1 MIFRNKALKTTA
13 AAIAI
18 ISMVGAG
25 TINYVHADSSLVSQ
39 GVAIERTVNNTY
51 DIEYDVIY
59 ISPEGDR
66 LEGGQGVDE
75 AKLVLDGTTYKMEVV
90 DAVKY
95 VTVKFKSGMHAAM
108 ENYRFKVDGKD
119 AKFELVEGTTSYRIE
134 LGENASSEIEAAMY
148 VPAMGRDVKFAL
160 VPKGELKTEKKI
172 KDGEYKTTNEVTA
185 HQAQFQNA
193 IRKMANTDSI
203 IKVENGKVSFILG
216 FTPYSHAKDFAAKS
230 GEEVL
235 NITKGIKDENGNE
248 YAIEVDMPSLD
259 ADLTIDLTL
268 PYGVFP
274 YDAVLDTS
282 VVEYDEII
290 TQVIPEEDE
299 SDNNGSNNNG
309 SSNNESNNN
318 GSSNNGSNNGSNN
331 NGSSNN
337 DSNNGSETE
346 EEKISMEIGKE
357 YKSEFKIT
365 GTSETGMNMITR
377 YLDPQAKIVKVSEN
391 NYDVTLTFTDS
402 EGKLNVSDLIKNY
415 TIYVNGTKVDCEVIS
430 NGTRTV
436 DSVSVKFRIADLN
449 DSIKVGLYV
458 APMGRDI
465 EFGLDLVATD
475 EQAIVNGTE
484 SGATNENEGSGNTGA
499 TLPQTG
505 AAIDANMIMGAG
517 AIMMS
522 AGILGRR
529 KRK

>member
-90 DAVKY
+90 DGVKY

-299 SDNNGSNNNG
+299 SDNNGSI
-309 SSNNESNNN
+309 NN

-331 NGSSNN
+331 TGSSNN

-402 EGKLNVSDLIKNY
+402 EGKLNVSDLIKEY
-415 TIYVNGTKVDCEVIS
+415 TIYVNGTKVEFEVIS
-430 NGTRTV
+430 NGSRSV
-436 DSVSVKFRIADLN
+436 DSVSVKFRINDLN

-458 APMGRDI
+458 AAMGRNV
-465 EFGLDLVATD
+465 EFGLDLLAED
-475 EQAIVNGTE
+475 ESDLLNGTG
-484 SGATNENEGSGNTGA
+484 SGSTSTDKNEGSQDTSA